1 MVKNVTSTADMDS
14 LNEKRFIQSIYS
26 MLLAE
31 LCQFIISIFNTAH
44 YFFKASCLLS
54 VNYITILG
62 FTNCYNFPV
71 AYIYIIS
78 V

>member
-1 MVKNVTSTADMDS
+1 MVKNVTSTDRDS
-14 LNEKRFIQSIYS
+14 LNVKKFIQSIYYS
-26 MLLAE
+26 KLLAE